1 MDKIYRDKVKEGN
14 RVRVKRNEKDQD
26 YMKKQNLN

>member
-14 RVRVKRNEKDQD
+14 RVRVKRNEKGQD
-26 YMKKQNLN
+26 YMKKQNLK